1 MEDILSSIVNDE
13 KVQEY
18 FKEMVHDNPKENYN
32 DFDEYYYDTIHQ
44 FIDWYV
50 DNNDDD
56 FEEYIDAKMVFDC
69 IQYQQENYGESSLND
84 TDCFVSFQ
92 NIVVYINI
100 LKAFMEEE
108 EEDAIKIK
116 KTFKINYE
124 NCIWVNE
131 IQYHK

>member
-1 MEDILSSIVNDE
+1 MEDILYTILDDKKIE
-13 KVQEY
+13 EY
-18 FKEMVHDNPKENYN
+18 FEEMEDDNPKENYN

-56 FEEYIDAKMVFDC
+56 FEEYIDAKMMFDC
-69 IQYQQENYGESSLND
+69 IRYQQENYGESSLND

-92 NIVVYINI
+92 NIVLYINI
-100 LKAFMEEE
+100 LKAIMEEE
-108 EEDAIKIK
+108 DKYAIKIK

-124 NCIWVNE
+124 NCIWINE

>member
-1 MEDILSSIVNDE
+1 MEDILYSILDDKKIE
-13 KVQEY
+13 EY
-18 FKEMVHDNPKENYN
+18 FEEMEDDNPKEKYN

-44 FIDWYV
+44 FIDWYSN
-50 DNNDDD
+50 NNDDD

-69 IQYQQENYGESSLND
+69 IQYQQKNYGESSLND
-84 TDCFVSFQ
+84 TDCFVRFQ

-100 LKAFMEEE
+100 LKALMEEE
-108 EEDAIKIK
+108 NKYAIKIK

-124 NCIWVNE
+124 NCIWVDE

>member
-32 DFDEYYYDTIHQ
+32 DFDEYYYDTIHE

-50 DNNDDD
+50 DSKDD
-56 FEEYIDAKMVFDC
+56 FYVSAEMVFDC
-69 IQYQQENYGESSLND
+69 IVYQQENYGESSLND